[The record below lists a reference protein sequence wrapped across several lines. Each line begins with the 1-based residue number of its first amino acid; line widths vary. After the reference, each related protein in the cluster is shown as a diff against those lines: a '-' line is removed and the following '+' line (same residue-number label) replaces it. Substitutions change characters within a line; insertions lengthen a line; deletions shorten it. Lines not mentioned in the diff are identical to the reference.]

1 MYRADPY
8 RDMDQSAPPNQT
20 GPKVTPER
28 LRDQLLAAD
37 LDMVSAWAEALVRT
51 VETYRLPTR
60 EEMVLQRL
68 ADDLGLRTQA
78 CLRQL
83 GDLTIAVGESHFS
96 YTGHVVYHTATE
108 KESIPAALYY
118 AGVQQLTLRQGV
130 DSGELRALVNVLRSA
145 SDEGEQCSDD
155 AVTLLWD
162 QCFERIEYTCVSAA
176 ELELRERS
184 ESPASGAASG
194 DHGIPWPLGTDDD
207 PDRGT
212 AERALPTGRSDDWA
226 FRTGDTPDRREYPE
240 NRFAL
245 TDVEAENIRMVARI
259 EEVNSP
265 QDQLL
270 EIFSMILHA
279 EESPVEYLE
288 MASTMI
294 HLLEYEIEAGN
305 VERARDLLEQ
315 FRAIPSSKAASQG
328 EFQAATDQV
337 IQKIARPDL
346 MVRFAAALRS
356 RADINLPDLTKFFV
370 LLGTAAAPT
379 LCDLL
384 GEAQDRRTRRA
395 LCEALAILCRSNVDV
410 LIQRLWDPRWFV
422 VRNLLFVLGRIGHQ
436 GVERALGEALY
447 HQDVRVRREAVR
459 ALSGIDSAVSRAYLN
474 SALRDPDRSVRILVA
489 QTVVKR
495 VDERAAQ
502 VLWSVIESPEF
513 AGRDA
518 EERTSF
524 FMAFGRA
531 GSDAMV
537 PRLEKILTRGGLF
550 RSGPE
555 GGRGE
560 AAMALA
566 WIGTPAAFAILNREV
581 TSVRQEVRRAVEQA
595 LEALRKA
602 SEMRKPA
609 G

>member
-1 MYRADPY
+1 MAPTSSGN
-8 RDMDQSAPPNQT
+8 SAL
-20 GPKVTPER
+20 PKVTPER

-37 LDMVSAWAEALVRT
+37 LDMVSAWAEALVKT
-51 VETYRLPTR
+51 VEANRLPTR
-60 EEMVLQRL
+60 QEETLQRL
-68 ADDLGLRTQA
+68 ANDLDLRTQA

-83 GDLTIAVGESHFS
+83 GDLTLAVGESHFS
-96 YTGHVVYHTATE
+96 FAGHVVYHTATE
-108 KESIPAALYY
+108 KESIPGALYY
-118 AGVQQLTLRQGV
+118 AGVEQLTLRQGV
-130 DSGELRALVNVLRSA
+130 DSGELRALVNILRAA
-145 SDEGEQCSDD
+145 SDEVDRCLDD

-162 QCFERIEYTCVSAA
+162 QSFDRIAYTLVSLA
-176 ELELRERS
+176 ELERRERS
-184 ESPASGAASG
+184 EASVGVGASG
-194 DHGIPWPLGTDDD
+194 DHGIPWPPGHDDHGHAAAGV
-207 PDRGT
+207 RH
-212 AERALPTGRSDDWA
+212 EGRSDDWA
-226 FRTGDTPDRREYPE
+226 FRVNEAPPKPE
-240 NRFAL
+240 SSQDRFAL

-270 EIFSMILHA
+270 EIFFMILHA
-279 EESPVEYLE
+279 EESPAEYLE
-288 MASTMI
+288 MASTMAR
-294 HLLEYEIEAGN
+294 LLEYEIEAGN

-315 FRAIPSSKAASQG
+315 LRAIPNSKTAAQG

-337 IQKIARPDL
+337 VQKIARPDL
-346 MVRFAAALRS
+346 MVRFATVLRS
-356 RADINLPDLTKFFV
+356 RRDVNLGELTKFFV

-384 GEAQDRRTRRA
+384 GEAEDRRTRRA
-395 LCEALAILCRSNVDV
+395 LCEALAILCKNDVEV
-410 LIQRLWDPRWFV
+410 LIRRLWDSRWFV
-422 VRNLLFVLGRIGHQ
+422 VRNLLCVLGRIGHQ

-447 HQDVRVRREAVR
+447 HADVRVRREAVR

-474 SALRDPDRSVRILVA
+474 SALRDTDRSVRILVA

-513 AGRDA
+513 VGRDA
-518 EERTSF
+518 EERTAF
-524 FMAFGRA
+524 FVAFGRA
-531 GSDAMV
+531 GSDTLV

-550 RSGPE
+550 RSGPV
-555 GGRGE
+555 GGRAE

-581 TSVRQEVRRAVEQA
+581 TSAREEVRRAVEQA

-602 SEMRKPA
+602 SEKQKPS

>member
-1 MYRADPY
+1 MDPTAPSK
-8 RDMDQSAPPNQT
+8 SAL
-20 GPKVTPER
+20 PKVTPER

-37 LDMVSAWAEALVRT
+37 LDMVTAWAEALVKA
-51 VETYRLPTR
+51 VEAHRLPAR
-60 EEMVLQRL
+60 EHDVLQRL
-68 ADDLGLRTQA
+68 VNDLDLRTQA

-83 GDLTIAVGESHFS
+83 GDLIIAVGESDLSFA
-96 YTGHVVYHTATE
+96 GHVVYHTATE

-130 DSGELRALVNVLRSA
+130 DAAELRALVGILRSA
-145 SDEGEQCSDD
+145 SDESEQCSDD

-162 QCFERIEYTCVSAA
+162 QGFDRINYTLVSPA
-176 ELELRERS
+176 ELERREGTDS
-184 ESPASGAASG
+184 VVAPSG
-194 DHGIPWPLGTDDD
+194 DGGIPWPTGMHQD
-207 PDRGT
+207 PDHGGV
-212 AERALPTGRSDDWA
+212 AGPPDGRSDDWA
-226 FRTGDTPDRREYPE
+226 FRMVEAPVRPQGSED
-240 NRFAL
+240 RFAL
-245 TDVEAENIRMVARI
+245 TDVESENIRMVARI

-270 EIFSMILHA
+270 EIFSMILLA
-279 EESPVEYLE
+279 EESPAEYAE

-294 HLLEYEIEAGN
+294 RLLEYEIEAGN
-305 VERARDLLEQ
+305 VPRARDLLEQ
-315 FRAIPSSKAASQG
+315 LRAIPSSKAASRG
-328 EFQAATDQV
+328 EFQEATDQV

-346 MVRFAAALRS
+346 MVRFAAVLRS
-356 RADINLPDLTKFFV
+356 RPDVNLGELTKLFV

-384 GEAQDRRTRRA
+384 GEAEDRRTRRA
-395 LCEALAILCRSNVDV
+395 LCEALAILCKNNVEI

-422 VRNLLFVLGRIGHQ
+422 VRNLLYVLGRIGHQ

-459 ALSGIDSAVSRAYLN
+459 ALSGIDSPVSRAYLN
-474 SALRDPDRSVRILVA
+474 SALRDSDRSVRILVA
-489 QTVVKR
+489 QMVVKR

-513 AGRDA
+513 GGRDA
-518 EERTSF
+518 DERTAF
-524 FMAFGRA
+524 FVALGRA

-537 PRLEKILTRGGLF
+537 PRLEKVLTRGGLF

-555 GGRGE
+555 GGRAE

-566 WIGTPAAFAILNREV
+566 WIGTPAAFAVLNREMR
-581 TSVRQEVRRAVEQA
+581 SVREEVRRAVEQA

-602 SEMRKPA
+602 SENRKPS

>member
-1 MYRADPY
+1 
-8 RDMDQSAPPNQT
+8 MDQSAPGKQA
-20 GPKVTPER
+20 GPKVSPER

-51 VETYRLPTR
+51 VDAHRQPSR
-60 EEMVLQRL
+60 EEEVLQRL
-68 ADDLGLRTQA
+68 LDDLGLRTQT

-83 GDLTIAVGESHFS
+83 GDLTIAIGLSDLLFMGRVI
-96 YTGHVVYHTATE
+96 YHASTDQG
-108 KESIPAALYY
+108 SIPSALYH
-118 AGVQQLTLRQGV
+118 AGVQQLTLRHGV
-130 DSGELRALVNVLRSA
+130 ESGELRALVNALRSA
-145 SDEGEQCSDD
+145 SDESEQSSDD

-162 QCFERIEYTCVSAA
+162 QSFQRIDYICVPLE
-176 ELELRERS
+176 ELERRAPS
-184 ESPASGAASG
+184 DYPVGGAASA
-194 DHGIPWPLGTDDD
+194 DAGIPWPIGTQQD
-207 PDRGT
+207 PDSG
-212 AERALPTGRSDDWA
+212 AGASGPPEGRSDDWA
-226 FRTGDTPDRREYPE
+226 FRVGDAPARPE
-240 NRFAL
+240 ASESRFTL

-270 EIFSMILHA
+270 EIFSMILNA
-279 EESPVEYLE
+279 EESPAEYLE
-288 MASTMI
+288 TASTMVR
-294 HLLEYEIEAGN
+294 LLEYEIEAGN
-305 VERARDLLEQ
+305 VERASELLEQ
-315 FRAIPSSKAASQG
+315 LRAIPSSKTASQT
-328 EFQAATDQV
+328 EFRAATDQV

-356 RADINLPDLTKFFV
+356 RAEVNLAGLTKFFV

-384 GEAQDRRTRRA
+384 GETEDRRTRRA
-395 LCEALAILCRSNVDV
+395 LCEALAVICKDNVEV
-410 LIQRLWDPRWFV
+410 LIHRLWDPRWFV
-422 VRNLLFVLGRIGHQ
+422 VRNLLFVLGRIGHH

-447 HQDVRVRREAVR
+447 HEDVRVRREAVR
-459 ALSGIDSAVSRAYLN
+459 ALGGIDSPVSRAYLN

-502 VLWSVIESPEF
+502 ILWSVIESPEF

-518 EERTSF
+518 EERTTF
-524 FMAFGRA
+524 FVALGRA
-531 GSDAMV
+531 GSDALV

-555 GGRGE
+555 GGRAE

-566 WIGTPAAFAILNREV
+566 WIGTPAALAVLNREV
-581 TSVRQEVRRAVEQA
+581 TSVREEIRRAVEQA
-595 LEALRKA
+595 LEALRRA
-602 SEMRKPA
+602 SERQKPA